1 MTKHLSAS
9 CFTAKRLPG
18 RDARIDRA
26 RKIPHDDQK
35 SSPHN
40 DQPSFLRG
48 ADLIFIDARMMSSF
62 NKFGQFLRQT
72 VPWTCRGC
80 LRRQTLPPRCNTFT
94 TKPIRPI
101 AKNKRRRRLA
111 IITSGLAVSA
121 VGVTISDD
129 AKHGITAAQRSARV
143 VSTLFLNINEY
154 AHFKDLD
161 SAQRLTDL
169 SM

>member
-1 MTKHLSAS
+1 MPESITLGKS
-9 CFTAKRLPG
+9 
-18 RDARIDRA
+18 
-26 RKIPHDDQK
+26 PHGDQK
-35 SSPHN
+35 SPPQN
-40 DQPSFLRG
+40 DQPGFLRG
-48 ADLIFIDARMMSSF
+48 ADLIFIDACMMSSF
-62 NKFGQFLRQT
+62 NNFGQFLRQT
-72 VPWTCRGC
+72 VLWTCRGC

-101 AKNKRRRRLA
+101 AKNKRRRRLV

-121 VGVTISDD
+121 AGVTVSDD

-161 SAQRLTDL
+161 WAQRLTGFC
-169 SM
+169 M